1 MVLLILN
8 DGQRWCMSVCWRVSR
23 YSDPQQGY
31 RRTENLS
38 GDLGRS
44 VTKGSSVSQEKVPN
58 STQMV
63 SETPDTRGKGKAEDE
78 HQWGSTENGQIRL
91 KRNAREDGRDVRQ

>member
-1 MVLLILN
+1 
-8 DGQRWCMSVCWRVSR
+8 MSVCWRVSR
-23 YSDPQQGY
+23 YSDPQRGY

-44 VTKGSSVSQEKVPN
+44 VTKGSSVSQERVPN

-63 SETPDTRGKGKAEDE
+63 SETPDTRGRGKGEDE
-78 HQWGSTENGQIRL
+78 HQWGAENGQMRLTRNIRG
-91 KRNAREDGRDVRQ
+91 DGRNVRQ